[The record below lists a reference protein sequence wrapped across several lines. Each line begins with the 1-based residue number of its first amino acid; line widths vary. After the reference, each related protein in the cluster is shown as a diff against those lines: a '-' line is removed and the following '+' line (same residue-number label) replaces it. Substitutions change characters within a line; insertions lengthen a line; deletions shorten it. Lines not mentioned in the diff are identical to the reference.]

1 MPDIIFSEDYN
12 LAFYIKD
19 EILMSAPYSQ
29 TSLQVEYDQET
40 DVESWKQESD
50 LIAIAD
56 IINSLSQ

>member
-1 MPDIIFSEDYN
+1 
-12 LAFYIKD
+12 
-19 EILMSAPYSQ
+19 MSAPYSQ